1 MRCKYRSHH
10 CTLTPQDTSPP
21 TLPPYRVINS
31 THISC
36 RTVDVSSFVSSGQS
50 GTIIVNIDGN
60 VYSNGN
66 VQLEYIQPEF
76 SGLFDSVDV
85 GQEETLLQG

>member
-1 MRCKYRSHH
+1 M
-10 CTLTPQDTSPP
+10 
-21 TLPPYRVINS
+21 INS

-36 RTVDVSSFVSSGQS
+36 RTVDVSSSVSSGQS

-76 SGLFDSVDV
+76 SGLFDSVDI
-85 GQEETLLQG
+85 GREESLRQG

>member
-1 MRCKYRSHH
+1 M
-10 CTLTPQDTSPP
+10 
-21 TLPPYRVINS
+21 INS

-36 RTVDVSSFVSSGQS
+36 RTVDVSSSVSSGQS

-60 VYSNGN
+60 VYNDSN
-66 VQLEYIQPEF
+66 VQLEYVQPEF

-85 GQEETLLQG
+85 GQVETLLQG